1 MKKEKGFSLIE
12 LLISMTILAFG
23 MLAVGGMQ
31 ITSSKGGFSSNNV
44 TTATILAQSKLEEL
58 KRLSYTD
65 SSLASG
71 KHNEELLPGPTLP
84 KSDFSFSRVC
94 DIADISST
102 MKVITVTV
110 RWDDAGEHSIKLTT
124 VRAK

>member
-12 LLISMTILAFG
+12 LLISLTILAFG

-31 ITSSKGGFSSNNV
+31 ITTAKGGFSSNNV
-44 TTATILAQSKLEEL
+44 TTATVLAQSKLEEL
-58 KRLSYTD
+58 KRFSYTD
-65 SSLASG
+65 SSLERG
-71 KHNEELLPGPTLP
+71 KHDEGLLPD
-84 KSDFSFSRVC
+84 SIFSRVC

-110 RWDDAGEHSIKLTT
+110 RWDDAGEHSISLKTI
-124 VRAK
+124 RSR

>member
-1 MKKEKGFSLIE
+1 MDNLTKRKERGFSLIE
-12 LLISMTILAFG
+12 VLISLTILAFG

-31 ITSSKGGFSSNNV
+31 ITSAKGGFSSSSV
-44 TTATILAQSKLEEL
+44 TNATILAQSKLEEL
-58 KRLSYTD
+58 KRLPYND
-65 SSLASG
+65 SNLGEG
-71 KHNEELLPGPTLP
+71 KHNEGLLPD
-84 KSDFSFSRVC
+84 SIFSRVC